1 MAATRLLKRVNSKQA
16 ALFVCD
22 LQEKFRNNIKYFPE
36 IVTVARRLIDAAHI
50 VEVPIIATEQ
60 YPKGLGHLVP
70 ELGLKEINAPIYEKT
85 CFSMCASDI
94 LSDLEKRNIQE
105 IILCGIEA
113 HVCIYQTTLDL
124 LNRGYT
130 VHVVADAVSSR
141 SMTDRMVALKTLQ
154 QAGAYLTTSESLILG
169 LVGGSDH
176 PKFKAVQKIIMQSA
190 PDTGL
195 LAHL

>member
-1 MAATRLLKRVNSKQA
+1 MATRLLQRVNSKQA

-22 LQEKFRNNIKYFPE
+22 LQEKFSKNIKYFPE
-36 IVTVARRLIDAAHI
+36 IVQVTRRLIQASTILD
-50 VEVPIIATEQ
+50 VPIIATEQ

-70 ELGLKEINAPIYEKT
+70 ELGIKELNIPVYDKT
-85 CFSMCASDI
+85 CFSMCANDI
-94 LSDLEKRNIQE
+94 MSDLEKRQIHE

-113 HVCIYQTTLDL
+113 HVCIYQTCLDL

-130 VHVVADAVSSR
+130 VHVVADACSSR
-141 SMTDRMVALKTLQ
+141 SMTDRIVALKTLQ
-154 QAGAYLTTSESLILG
+154 QAGAYLTTSESMILG

-176 PKFKAVQKIIMQSA
+176 PKFKEIQKIIMESA

>member
-1 MAATRLLKRVNSKQA
+1 MATRLLQRVNAKQT

-36 IVTVARRLIDAAHI
+36 IVQVTKRLIQASTALDI
-50 VEVPIIATEQ
+50 PIIATEQ

-70 ELGLKEINAPIYEKT
+70 ELGIKELNIPVYAKN
-85 CFSMCASDI
+85 CFSMCANDI
-94 LSDLEKRNIQE
+94 MTDLEKRQVHE

-113 HVCIYQTTLDL
+113 HVCIYQTCLDL
-124 LNRGYT
+124 LNRGYV
-130 VHVVADAVSSR
+130 VHVVADACSSR
-141 SMTDRMVALKTLQ
+141 SMTDRIVALKTLQ
-154 QAGAYLTTSESLILG
+154 QAGAFLTTSESMILG

-176 PKFKAVQKIIMQSA
+176 PKFKEVQKIIMESA